1 MKFEIIIKTN
11 INMKTKIAKIL
22 LFSIL
27 LAFCQACVNDEMI
40 PYYEKQQ
47 PGKVVIK
54 AYNAQKDSIQIA
66 VDGKILKEG
75 KVDAYIKKISKE
87 HEFVFYGD
95 KDKVVEITN
104 KATKQLIYSYK
115 LNTAKPVD
123 TISFYTKEE
132 VWVEN
137 VLKTKPGKITQT
149 GYAGFK
155 FIFPTLN
162 KYSASGYTG
171 KLDGIMRK
179 VNGEVVGTVKN
190 IGKDSY
196 SDFIEFPASLP
207 PIIRM
212 ELVKHNTTESYISG
226 KQVITVMLMTSNK
239 STLIV
244 LDERKD
250 ANGKFSNVDASLNL
264 ADHFDF

>member
-1 MKFEIIIKTN
+1 
-11 INMKTKIAKIL
+11 MKTKISKIL
-22 LFSIL
+22 LFSIVL
-27 LAFCQACVNDEMI
+27 ILFQACVNEDMV

-47 PGKVVIK
+47 PGKVVIRG
-54 AYNAQKDSIQIA
+54 YNAQKDSIQIA
-66 VDGKILKEG
+66 VDGKILKDG
-75 KVDAYIKKISKE
+75 KIDAYIKKISKD

-95 KDKVVEITN
+95 KTKVVEITN
-104 KATKQLIYSYK
+104 KISKKLISSYA
-115 LNTAKPVD
+115 LTTAKPID

-132 VWVEN
+132 LLIEN
-137 VLKTKPGKITQT
+137 VLATKPGKITKT
-149 GYAGFK
+149 GNAGFK

-179 VNGEVVGTVKN
+179 VNGEIVGTVKN
-190 IGKDSY
+190 IGKDTH

-212 ELVKHNTTESYISG
+212 ELVKHNTTESYING
-226 KQVITVMLMTSNK
+226 KQVITIMLMTANK
-239 STLIV
+239 SRLVV

-250 ANGKFSNVDASLNL
+250 ENGKFLNVDASLNL
-264 ADHFDF
+264 VDYFDF